1 MVADGANLTESPA
14 DIRPPEVRQTSQHS
28 IRRKPVAATSAQQV
42 VPQLP
47 SDDALLLARARSSD
61 RASARSAFNY
71 DRDSSPDY
79 ASTRKSE
86 DNKSERSIPRPRTGV
101 LKTVGDP
108 SIVTDTSARPKS
120 DIPEIDF
127 GVTQSLTPGTSRPG
141 TAMGFAL
148 GGNAS
153 GSGTGASPS
162 GSRPMTP
169 MGLGQSP
176 GTPERKSPLRTP
188 EALAEDRRSNYFG
201 YQSHSRSPSYAWQPG
216 IGAGRQS
223 PGPALT
229 PEEFVQQRAAAA
241 QHPTGYIPQRTAS
254 INRIEHVAVP
264 SQAPKKLQKKR
275 DSRPSS
281 RNSTHLLDYSSNLS
295 AREQEHVARMTGGP
309 LLNMGDR
316 TRSPDPS
323 VGLIGAIEAREQERK
338 YIKEGVSGHMV
349 QAAIA
354 QRQHHAQAQQ
364 FQAHQEAQRSSMYG
378 QQFPGYAQQYGQPQ
392 QPQFTS
398 WGAPIDPQSNYQVW
412 QGQGQAPGPPAQQWQ
427 NPQQHQQQQKYG
439 GYY

>member
-1 MVADGANLTESPA
+1 
-14 DIRPPEVRQTSQHS
+14 
-28 IRRKPVAATSAQQV
+28 
-42 VPQLP
+42 
-47 SDDALLLARARSSD
+47 
-61 RASARSAFNY
+61 
-71 DRDSSPDY
+71 
-79 ASTRKSE
+79 
-86 DNKSERSIPRPRTGV
+86 
-101 LKTVGDP
+101 
-108 SIVTDTSARPKS
+108 
-120 DIPEIDF
+120 
-127 GVTQSLTPGTSRPG
+127 
-141 TAMGFAL
+141 MGFAL

-364 FQAHQEAQRSSMYG
+364 FQAQQETQRMSMYG
-378 QQFPGYAQQYGQPQ
+378 QQSSYGQPS

-398 WGAPIDPQSNYQVW
+398 WGAPIDPQQSSYQQQW
-412 QGQGQAPGPPAQQWQ
+412 HGTPNGPPNLWQ
-427 NPQQHQQQQKYG
+427 NQQANQQQYGQRQQQQQKYG